1 MANAENQGKD
11 REGRDF
17 LRLGK
22 VRRSFLGQVRFEQSK
37 ASIEYIS
44 REER

>member
-1 MANAENQGKD
+1 MANTENQGKD

-17 LRLGK
+17 PRLGK
-22 VRRSFLGQVRFEQSK
+22 VSGSFLRQVRFEQSK
-37 ASIEYIS
+37 ASIEDIS